1 MYLFMY
7 VTQFLRD
14 MRSQKLR
21 TLLTLFGIIWGTTA
35 VVLLLAFGKGLHAQ
49 NQKSMHGLGEGIV
62 ILWGGRTSKPF
73 EGFGKGRVIPLREE
87 DAILLKGEIKE
98 LGGVSPEY
106 SRWSTHMKYKD
117 NVVTQNMVG
126 IYPIFGEMRNIFA
139 EMGGRFINKI
149 DLENKKR
156 VVFIGD
162 QLKEDLFGAEE
173 AIGKYIIIDNVPFLV
188 VGVMKKKPQDSSY
201 SGRDENKAFIP
212 ATTFAAMYGYRY
224 VNDIIFKPKDP
235 RQVELV
241 QSEVY
246 KVLGKKYKF
255 DPEDKEALS
264 MWDTTEMQKF
274 LTYFFLAFRVFL
286 VVIGTATLI
295 VGGIGV
301 SNIMHVVVEE
311 RTKEVGIKMSLGAK
325 KAHVLAQFIFE
336 TLVITFTGGIIGFL
350 FSWMVIKIFP
360 LFKLE
365 EYMGTPIITPPAALI
380 AVGILG
386 LVGLISGYFPA
397 RRAANLNPVQALKL
411 Q

>member
-1 MYLFMY
+1 MQVLMYM
-7 VTQFLRD
+7 TQFLRD

-21 TLLTLFGIIWGTTA
+21 TLLTLFGIMWGTAA

-49 NQKSMHGLGEGIV
+49 NQKAMHGLGEGIV

-73 EGFGKGRVIPLREE
+73 EGFGKGRAIPLREE
-87 DAILLKGEIKE
+87 DAHFLKSEIKE
-98 LGGVSPEY
+98 MSGVSPEY
-106 SRWSTHMKYKD
+106 SRWSTHIKYKD
-117 NVVTQNMVG
+117 NAVTQNMIG
-126 IYPIFGEMRNIFA
+126 IYPVFGEMRNIVP
-139 EMGGRFINKI
+139 EMGGRFINRI
-149 DLENKKR
+149 DLEQKKR

-162 QLKEDLFGAEE
+162 QLKKDLFGEEE

-188 VGVMKKKPQDSSY
+188 VGVMKEKEQDSSY

-235 RQVELV
+235 RQTEPVKEK
-241 QSEVY
+241 VY
-246 KVLGKKYKF
+246 QALGKKYKF
-255 DPEDKEALS
+255 DPTDKEALS
-264 MWDTTEMQKF
+264 MWDTTEMAKF
-274 LTYFFLAFRVFL
+274 LTYFFLAFRIFL
-286 VVIGTATLI
+286 VAIGTATLI

-325 KAHVLAQFIFE
+325 KAHVLLQFIFE
-336 TLVITFTGGIIGFL
+336 TFVITFVGGTVGFL
-350 FSWMVIKIFP
+350 FSLFLIKLFP
-360 LFKLE
+360 VFKLE
-365 EYMGTPIITPPAALI
+365 EYLGTPQITLSSFFI

-411 Q
+411 

>member
-1 MYLFMY
+1 MHFLMY

-62 ILWGGRTSKPF
+62 ILWGGRTSKAF
-73 EGFGKGRVIPLREE
+73 QGFGKGRSIPLREE
-87 DAILLKGEIKE
+87 DALFLKREIKWM
-98 LGGVSPEY
+98 GGASPEY
-106 SRWSTHMKYKD
+106 SRWSTYMKYKD
-117 NVVTQNMVG
+117 NAVSQNMVG
-126 IYPIFGEMRNIFA
+126 VHPVFAEMRNIYP
-139 EMGGRFINKI
+139 ELGGRFINKI
-149 DLENKKR
+149 DLDNKKR

-162 QLKEDLFGAEE
+162 QLKKDLFGEEE
-173 AIGKYIIIDNVPFLV
+173 AIGKYIIINDVPFLV
-188 VGVMKKKPQDSSY
+188 VGVMKKKQQDSSY

-212 ATTFAAMYGYRY
+212 ATTFGAMYGYRY
-224 VNDIIFKPKDP
+224 VNDIIFKPQDP
-235 RQVELV
+235 RQTEAVKE
-241 QSEVY
+241 QVY
-246 KVLGKKYKF
+246 QVLGKKYKF
-255 DPEDKEALS
+255 DPQDKEALS

-274 LTYFFLAFRVFL
+274 LTYFFLAFRIFL
-286 VVIGTATLI
+286 VLIGTATLI

-301 SNIMHVVVEE
+301 SNIMHMVVEE

-325 KAHVLAQFIFE
+325 KAHVLFQFIFE
-336 TLVITFTGGIIGFL
+336 TLVITFVGGTLGFL
-350 FSWMVIKIFP
+350 FSLLVIKVFP
-360 LFKLE
+360 LLKLE
-365 EYMGTPIITPPAALI
+365 EYMGTPQMTPSAALI

-411 Q
+411 

>member
-35 VVLLLAFGKGLHAQ
+35 VILLLAFGKGLHAQ
-49 NQKSMHGLGEGIV
+49 NQKAMHGLGEGIV

-73 EGFGKGRVIPLREE
+73 EGFGKGRAIPLREE
-87 DAILLKGEIKE
+87 DALLLKSEIKE

-117 NVVTQNMVG
+117 NAVSQNMVG
-126 IYPIFGEMRNIFA
+126 IYPVFGKMRNIFS

-162 QLKEDLFGAEE
+162 QLKEDLFGPQE

-188 VGVMKKKPQDSSY
+188 VGVMKKKSQDSSY

-241 QSEVY
+241 KDEVY

-274 LTYFFLAFRVFL
+274 LTYFFLAFRIFL

-301 SNIMHVVVEE
+301 SNIMNVVVEE
-311 RTKEVGIKMSLGAK
+311 RTKEVGIKMSMGAK

-336 TLVITFTGGIIGFL
+336 TFVITFTGGIIGFL
-350 FSWMVIKIFP
+350 FSWMVVKIFP

-365 EYMGTPIITPPAALI
+365 EYLGTPIITPSAALI

-386 LVGLISGYFPA
+386 LVGMISGYFPA

-411 Q
+411 